1 LRRCNSPGNL
11 GLHQVGACPFM
22 RILRLLLA
30 LAVACLGAPAWAA
43 PLAAYGKLPSIEQA
57 TVSPS
62 GHAVAVVMTNG
73 EQRNIVVK
81 DLASGKIT
89 LNGFVGDHKIR
100 NVQWA
105 GDSHLVLVSSST
117 TTAFNLLYGRRE
129 WFFGS
134 VIDLKTQKLKPL
146 MRNSEASLSAIFDM
160 PIVRNYKGE
169 PALFVQGVVFN
180 GGRGQ
185 LSLFRIDLDSGAN
198 RLVETGSNDTID
210 WTVDT
215 EGRPIAQE
223 VYNRETGAWALKV
236 RSGGTW
242 REAVS
247 VKGPLDRPYMVG
259 LGRDGASVVYAA
271 QDSERRWAWREA
283 RTDGAAPAEPMP
295 ILDDQGTI
303 RAALDG
309 RLIGHYVLAGD
320 EDRYTFFDPADERVW
335 KAIVA
340 AYPGQRVMLESWSS
354 DRKKIVVLVDSDTE
368 GPAFALVDLNTR
380 KGSWLGARYASLKA
394 ADISPRTP
402 LRFKAAD
409 GLALGGYLTLPQ
421 GRPAKDLPLIVFPH
435 GGPASRDDPG
445 FDWWAQAMAS
455 RGYAVLQV
463 NFRGSDG
470 LGGRFLEAGYGQW
483 GRKMQTDLSDG
494 VRHLA
499 AQGTIDPKRVCIVG
513 ASYGG
518 YAALAGATL
527 DRGVYRCAVS
537 VAGVSDLR
545 RQVAYSSARGG
556 GATQRYW
563 NRFIGAEGRR
573 DDVLTQYSPAQQAA
587 KADIPILL
595 IHGKD
600 DTVVPL
606 EQSRVMAEALTKAGK
621 HHELVV
627 QKGADHWLSRG
638 DTRLQ
643 TLEAT
648 MAFVE
653 KHNPPN

>member
-1 LRRCNSPGNL
+1 
-11 GLHQVGACPFM
+11 M
-22 RILRLLLA
+22 RFLARLIASLLVFA
-30 LAVACLGAPAWAA
+30 AAPAAAA
-43 PLAAYGKLPSIEQA
+43 PLEAYGKLPSIEQA
-57 TVSPS
+57 EVSPS
-62 GHAVAVVMTNG
+62 GHAVAVVVTNG

-89 LNGFVGDHKIR
+89 LNGFVGEHKIR

-105 GDSHLVLVSSST
+105 GDKHLVLVSSAT
-117 TTAFNLLYGRRE
+117 TTAFNVVHGRRE
-129 WFFGS
+129 WLFGS
-134 VIDLKTQKLKPL
+134 VIDLTTQKLKPL
-146 MRNSEASLSAIFDM
+146 MRNSEADLSAIFDT

-180 GGRGQ
+180 GGRGL

-198 RLVETGSNDTID
+198 RLVQTGSDDTID
-210 WTVDT
+210 WAVDT

-223 VYNRETGAWALKV
+223 VYNRETGAWTLKV
-236 RSGGTW
+236 RSSGAW

-247 VKGPLDRPYMVG
+247 VRGPVDRPYMVG
-259 LGRDGASVVYAA
+259 LGRDGASVVYA
-271 QDSERRWAWREA
+271 SEDADHRWAWREA
-283 RTDGAAPAEPMP
+283 RTDGVPAGEPLP
-295 ILDDQGTI
+295 ALDNQGTI

-309 RLIGHYVLAGD
+309 RLIGHYALAGD

-340 AYPGQRVMLESWSS
+340 AYPGQRVMLESWST
-354 DRKKIVVLVDSDTE
+354 DRKKIVVLVDSATE

-380 KGSWLGARYASLKA
+380 KASWLGGQYAGLKA

-409 GLALGGYLTLPQ
+409 GLPLSGYLTLPQ
-421 GRPAKDLPLIVFPH
+421 GRAAKDLPLIVFPH
-435 GGPASRDDPG
+435 GGPAARDDPG
-445 FDWWAQAMAS
+445 FDWWAQGMAS

-470 LGGRFLEAGYGQW
+470 LGGRLLEAGYGQW

-537 VAGVSDLR
+537 VAGVADLR

-563 NRFIGAEGRR
+563 NRFIGAEGRG
-573 DDVLTQYSPAQQAA
+573 DDVLAEYSPAQQAA
-587 KADIPILL
+587 KAEIPILL

-606 EQSRVMAEALTKAGK
+606 EQSRVMSEALTKAGK
-621 HHELVV
+621 HHELLV

-638 DTRLQ
+638 DTRLE
-643 TLEAT
+643 TLTAT